1 MENAEQD
8 SQLGQEVVKE
18 LTKMWQTQ
26 DISDYQGGEMHFH
39 TMNKEIKRKQ
49 GNLG

>member
-1 MENAEQD
+1 MGNAAQN

-18 LTKMWQTQ
+18 LTKMWQIQ
-26 DISDYQGGEMHFH
+26 NISDYQGGEMHFH